1 MIKYQVLCLCFAAK
15 KHPLWPHHV
24 ALIWHIP
31 ENVLCHAIYYLWK
44 FFPIFSH
51 SCYFIMCNSYF
62 WFYLPLRPDD
72 LFHRPMQL
80 QQSFIIYLKEILV
93 WLVIQKS
100 NFYEEKSIFLKL
112 LLIFLLPWGEVMKSL
127 IVIAVCIFP
136 SFL

>member
-1 MIKYQVLCLCFAAK
+1 MTTSCSSNLTHPWKYFMPC
-15 KHPLWPHHV
+15 
-24 ALIWHIP
+24 
-31 ENVLCHAIYYLWK
+31 YLLFVK
-44 FFPIFSH
+44 VCIFSH

-72 LFHRPMQL
+72 LFRRPMQL

-100 NFYEEKSIFLKL
+100 HFYEEKSIFLKL